1 MLRVR
6 VTEKM
11 SVYWNHQ
18 LLHLAADEEVEGE
31 AAIYLARTGAPVE
44 IVEGELPPEPVEQE
58 PVEEDAT
65 GGPHLVPGATIA
77 EIMSWVGEDPARA
90 KAALEAEEAREKPRA
105 TLVAKLEPLAAQVD
119 EEPNPADQQPSGGG
133 DGAGEHHESGGE

>member
-18 LLHLAADEEVEGE
+18 LLHLAADDEVEGE

-44 IVEGELPPEPVEQE
+44 IVEGELPPEPDTEPADGEQE
-58 PVEEDAT
+58 PT
-65 GGPHLVPGATIA
+65 GGPHLVPGSTIA
-77 EIMSWVGEDPARA
+77 EITAWVNDDPGRA
-90 KAALEAEEAREKPRA
+90 KAALAAEQEREKPRA
-105 TLVAKLEPLAAQVD
+105 TLVAKLEPLAAQAD
-119 EEPNPADQQPSGGG
+119 EDGSGEPGDEQPPGEDDQTGN
-133 DGAGEHHESGGE
+133 GGE